1 MILFDAR
8 KITSFEDFESFLK
21 KETDIFN
28 STKISLFEKYD
39 MLKADLTESS
49 IEEYQSFRNEYR
61 ELVQRII
68 KDVIA
73 HYRHHLPKNCL
84 ITEFGSFIKRT
95 ERILSDNDITFC
107 YDEEKTEI
115 YECAEELID
124 FTIASVLGFS
134 IDHVHGN
141 FQHYPKNE
149 EFNKLTESDNHYRK
163 QFDENVI
170 DYKCG
175 PETLAENLTNIK
187 NIRDYKTLLTSFE
200 IKYQKKADI
209 DSLYS
214 IEILENTT
222 NHDFLLDLM
231 KFDEKYDI
239 CDNYQFKLQDSYL
252 NENFSISELK
262 KILKH
267 NGIVE
272 FYIFIAKLR
281 KSVELFNSYYMNIE
295 MLWHNKP
302 FIDFF
307 GFDFVNRLRT
317 SFITFIFYWNR
328 IELSLKKR
336 GIALS
341 TRCYKSVTKKEIN
354 NILNNDWGY
363 STNIDTILTAKNN
376 LTHMISEGLSKI

>member
-8 KITSFEDFESFLK
+8 KITSYEDFESFLK
-21 KETDIFN
+21 KETDMFN

-39 MLKADLTESS
+39 MLKADLTESR

-95 ERILSDNDITFC
+95 ERILSDIDITFC

-124 FTIASVLGFS
+124 FTIASILGFS

-149 EFNKLTESDNHYRK
+149 EFNKLTESDNHYRI

-222 NHDFLLDLM
+222 NHDLLLDLM

-363 STNIDTILTAKNN
+363 STYIDTILTSKNN

>member
-1 MILFDAR
+1 MMR
-8 KITSFEDFESFLK
+8 KK
-21 KETDIFN
+21 
-28 STKISLFEKYD
+28 
-39 MLKADLTESS
+39 
-49 IEEYQSFRNEYR
+49 
-61 ELVQRII
+61 
-68 KDVIA
+68 
-73 HYRHHLPKNCL
+73 
-84 ITEFGSFIKRT
+84 TEF
-95 ERILSDNDITFC
+95 
-107 YDEEKTEI
+107 

-149 EFNKLTESDNHYRK
+149 EFNKLTESDNHYRI

-187 NIRDYKTLLTSFE
+187 NIRDYKTLLSSFE

-222 NHDFLLDLM
+222 NHDFLSDLM
-231 KFDEKYDI
+231 KFDDKYDI
-239 CDNYQFKLQDSYL
+239 CENYQFKLQDSHL
-252 NENFSISELK
+252 NVNFTISELK

-267 NGIVE
+267 DGIVE

-363 STNIDTILTAKNN
+363 STNIDTILTSKNN

>member
-8 KITSFEDFESFLK
+8 KITSYEDFESFLK
-21 KETDIFN
+21 KETDMFN

-39 MLKADLTESS
+39 MLKADLTESR

-95 ERILSDNDITFC
+95 ERILSDIDITFC

-124 FTIASVLGFS
+124 FTIASILGVS

-149 EFNKLTESDNHYRK
+149 EFNKLTESDNHYRI

-222 NHDFLLDLM
+222 NHDLLLDLM

-252 NENFSISELK
+252 NEIFSISELK

-363 STNIDTILTAKNN
+363 STNIDTILTSKNN

>member
-8 KITSFEDFESFLK
+8 KITSYEDFESFLK
-21 KETDIFN
+21 KETDMFN

-39 MLKADLTESS
+39 MLKADLTESR

-95 ERILSDNDITFC
+95 ERILSDIDITFC

-124 FTIASVLGFS
+124 FTIASILGFS

-149 EFNKLTESDNHYRK
+149 EFNKLTESDNHYRI

-222 NHDFLLDLM
+222 NHDLLLDLM

-252 NENFSISELK
+252 NEIFSISELK

-363 STNIDTILTAKNN
+363 STNIDTILTSKNN

>member
-39 MLKADLTESS
+39 ILKADLTESS

-95 ERILSDNDITFC
+95 ERILSDIDITFC

-149 EFNKLTESDNHYRK
+149 EYNKLTESDNHYRI

-239 CDNYQFKLQDSYL
+239 CDNYQFKLQDSCL

-302 FIDFF
+302 FIEFF

-341 TRCYKSVTKKEIN
+341 TRCYKSITKKEIN
-354 NILNNDWGY
+354 NILNNDWEY
-363 STNIDTILTAKNN
+363 STNIDTILTSKNN

>member
-8 KITSFEDFESFLK
+8 KITSYEDFESFLK
-21 KETDIFN
+21 KETDMFN

-39 MLKADLTESS
+39 MLKADLTESR

-95 ERILSDNDITFC
+95 ERILSDIDITFC

-124 FTIASVLGFS
+124 FTIASILDFS

-149 EFNKLTESDNHYRK
+149 EFNKLTESDNHYRI

-222 NHDFLLDLM
+222 NHDLLLDLM

-363 STNIDTILTAKNN
+363 STYIDTILTSKNN
-376 LTHMISEGLSKI
+376 LTHMISEGLSQI

>member
-1 MILFDAR
+1 
-8 KITSFEDFESFLK
+8 
-21 KETDIFN
+21 
-28 STKISLFEKYD
+28 

-95 ERILSDNDITFC
+95 ERILSDIDITFC

-149 EFNKLTESDNHYRK
+149 EFNKLTESDNHYRI
-163 QFDENVI
+163 QFDENLI

-363 STNIDTILTAKNN
+363 STNIDTILTSKNN

>member
-28 STKISLFEKYD
+28 LTKISLFEKYD

-68 KDVIA
+68 KDVIV
-73 HYRHHLPKNCL
+73 HYRQHLPKKCL
-84 ITEFGSFIKRT
+84 ITEFGSFVKRT
-95 ERILSDNDITFC
+95 ERILSDIDITFC
-107 YDEEKTEI
+107 YDEKKTEI

-141 FQHYPKNE
+141 FQHYPKTE
-149 EFNKLTESDNHYRK
+149 EFNKLTESDNHYRI

-222 NHDFLLDLM
+222 NHDFLSDLM
-231 KFDEKYDI
+231 KFEAKYDI
-239 CDNYQFKLQDSYL
+239 CENYQFKLQDSCL

-281 KSVELFNSYYMNIE
+281 KSVKLFNSYYMNIE

-354 NILNNDWGY
+354 NILNKDWGY
-363 STNIDTILTAKNN
+363 STNIDTILTSKNN

>member
-8 KITSFEDFESFLK
+8 KITSFEEFESFLK

-95 ERILSDNDITFC
+95 ERILSDIDITFC

-149 EFNKLTESDNHYRK
+149 DFNKLTESDNHYRI

-302 FIDFF
+302 LIDFF

-317 SFITFIFYWNR
+317 NFITFIFYWNR

-363 STNIDTILTAKNN
+363 STNIDTILTSKNN

>member
-8 KITSFEDFESFLK
+8 KITSYEDFESFLK
-21 KETDIFN
+21 KETDMFN

-39 MLKADLTESS
+39 MLKADLTESR

-95 ERILSDNDITFC
+95 ERILSDIDITFC

-124 FTIASVLGFS
+124 FTIASILGFS

-149 EFNKLTESDNHYRK
+149 EFNKLTESDNHYRI

-222 NHDFLLDLM
+222 NHDLLLDLM

-354 NILNNDWGY
+354 NILNNEWGY
-363 STNIDTILTAKNN
+363 STNIDTILTSKNN

>member
-73 HYRHHLPKNCL
+73 HYRHHLPKKCL

-95 ERILSDNDITFC
+95 ERILSDIDITFC
-107 YDEEKTEI
+107 YDEEKTAI

-149 EFNKLTESDNHYRK
+149 EFNKLTERDNHYRI

-214 IEILENTT
+214 IEIIENTT
-222 NHDFLLDLM
+222 NHDFLSDLM
-231 KFDEKYDI
+231 KFEDKYDI
-239 CDNYQFKLQDSYL
+239 CENYQFKLQDSSL

-272 FYIFIAKLR
+272 FYIFIAKVC
-281 KSVELFNSYYMNIE
+281 KCVKIFNSYYMNIE
-295 MLWHNKP
+295 ILWNNKT
-302 FIDFF
+302 FIEFF
-307 GFDFVNRLRT
+307 GSDFVNRMRT
-317 SFITFIFYWNR
+317 SFISFIFYWNR
-328 IELSLKKR
+328 IELSLNKR

-341 TRCYKSVTKKEIN
+341 TRCYKCVSKKEIDVM
-354 NILNNDWGY
+354 LNDDWGN
-363 STNIDTILTAKNN
+363 STSIDTILISKNT
-376 LTHMISEGLSKI
+376 LTHIISEGLAKI

>member
-8 KITSFEDFESFLK
+8 KITSFEEFESFLK

-95 ERILSDNDITFC
+95 ERILSDIDITFC

-149 EFNKLTESDNHYRK
+149 EFNKLTESDNHYRI

-302 FIDFF
+302 LIDFF

-317 SFITFIFYWNR
+317 NFITFIFYWNR

-363 STNIDTILTAKNN
+363 STNIDTILTSKNN

>member
-8 KITSFEDFESFLK
+8 KITSYEDFELFLK
-21 KETDIFN
+21 KETDMFN

-39 MLKADLTESS
+39 MLKADLTESR

-95 ERILSDNDITFC
+95 ERILSDIDITFC

-124 FTIASVLGFS
+124 FTIASILGFS

-149 EFNKLTESDNHYRK
+149 EFNKLTESDNHYRI

-222 NHDFLLDLM
+222 NHDLLLDLM

-363 STNIDTILTAKNN
+363 STNIDTILTSKNN

>member
-39 MLKADLTESS
+39 ILKADLTESS

-95 ERILSDNDITFC
+95 ERILSDIDITFC

-149 EFNKLTESDNHYRK
+149 EYNKLTESDNHYRI

-239 CDNYQFKLQDSYL
+239 CDNYQFKLQDSCL

-302 FIDFF
+302 FIEFF

-341 TRCYKSVTKKEIN
+341 TRCYKSITKKEIN

-363 STNIDTILTAKNN
+363 STNIDTILTSKNN

>member
-1 MILFDAR
+1 
-8 KITSFEDFESFLK
+8 
-21 KETDIFN
+21 
-28 STKISLFEKYD
+28 
-39 MLKADLTESS
+39 
-49 IEEYQSFRNEYR
+49 
-61 ELVQRII
+61 
-68 KDVIA
+68 
-73 HYRHHLPKNCL
+73 
-84 ITEFGSFIKRT
+84 
-95 ERILSDNDITFC
+95 
-107 YDEEKTEI
+107 
-115 YECAEELID
+115 
-124 FTIASVLGFS
+124 
-134 IDHVHGN
+134 
-141 FQHYPKNE
+141 
-149 EFNKLTESDNHYRK
+149 
-163 QFDENVI
+163 
-170 DYKCG
+170 
-175 PETLAENLTNIK
+175 
-187 NIRDYKTLLTSFE
+187 
-200 IKYQKKADI
+200 
-209 DSLYS
+209 
-214 IEILENTT
+214 
-222 NHDFLLDLM
+222 M
-231 KFDEKYDI
+231 KFDDKYDI

-317 SFITFIFYWNR
+317 CFITFIFYWNR

-354 NILNNDWGY
+354 NILNKDWGY
-363 STNIDTILTAKNN
+363 STNIDTILTSKNN

>member
-8 KITSFEDFESFLK
+8 KITSYEDFESFLK
-21 KETDIFN
+21 KETDMFN

-39 MLKADLTESS
+39 MLKADLTENR

-95 ERILSDNDITFC
+95 ERILSDIDITFC

-124 FTIASVLGFS
+124 FTIASILGFS

-149 EFNKLTESDNHYRK
+149 EFNKLTESDNHYRI

-222 NHDFLLDLM
+222 NHDLLLDLM

-354 NILNNDWGY
+354 NILNNEWGY
-363 STNIDTILTAKNN
+363 STNIDTILTSKNN